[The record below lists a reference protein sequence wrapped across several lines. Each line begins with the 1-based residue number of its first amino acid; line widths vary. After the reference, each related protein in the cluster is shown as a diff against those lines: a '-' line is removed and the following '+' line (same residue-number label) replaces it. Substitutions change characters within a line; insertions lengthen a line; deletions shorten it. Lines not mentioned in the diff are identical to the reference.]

1 MPASRPPGTP
11 WHASLNV
18 DLFLTIL
25 RNSIFHPF
33 VASLLP
39 LCLRAAEVPYSAPA
53 FRNTVYWAI
62 FVCLCHILAPIN
74 QRIAFGKPR
83 KVDWEQEVVVIT
95 GGARGLGRCV
105 AEIYALRG
113 ATVGVLDV
121 ETVDGGR
128 EVEGVRYWT
137 CDIGDVEAVER
148 VWREI
153 EKEVGSY
160 TQDESLDW
168 ILTCHTAGPTNHPLQ
183 QRGHHAQ

>member
-11 WHASLNV
+11 WHASLNI

-53 FRNTVYWAI
+53 FRNAVYWAI
-62 FVCLCHILAPIN
+62 FICVCHILAPIN
-74 QRIAFGKPR
+74 QRIAFGKRR

-95 GGARGLGRCV
+95 GGARGLGRCL

-121 ETVDGGR
+121 ERVDESWG
-128 EVEGVRYWT
+128 VEGVRYWE
-137 CDIGDVEAVER
+137 CDVGDVDAVGR
-148 VWREI
+148 VWAEI
-153 EKEVGSY
+153 EKEVGLY
-160 TQDESLDW
+160 AYEMKAW
-168 ILTCHTAGPTNHPLQ
+168 ISC
-183 QRGHHAQ
+183 